1 MIKKYYSR
9 DLPTQTDYLVTNYG
23 EFKKNPRLNQIR
35 KPFVPELEPELIDY
49 DEELF
54 KKHFPHDKNINF
66 KKLKISNIGKY
77 SMDRPDKAQMLSD
90 LIKKYMGT
98 DNLIITDANSNM
110 GGNAI
115 NFAKNFKFVNSVEI
129 IPFHCDILRNNLG
142 VYDLL
147 DKVEIHCKDYLDV
160 MNDLKQDVV
169 FFDPPW
175 GGPDYKSIKNLN
187 LYLDN
192 INIIDII
199 NEIYDNAELVVLRIP
214 RNFNIVD
221 FLRRIE
227 YTNVNIYKIYVKPDV
242 KIISSYILFLKK

>member
-1 MIKKYYSR
+1 MN
-9 DLPTQTDYLVTNYG
+9 TD
-23 EFKKNPRLNQIR
+23 
-35 KPFVPELEPELIDY
+35 D
-49 DEELF
+49 
-54 KKHFPHDKNINF
+54 
-66 KKLKISNIGKY
+66 
-77 SMDRPDKAQMLSD
+77 
-90 LIKKYMGT
+90 
-98 DNLIITDANSNM
+98 LIITDANSNM

-175 GGPDYKSIKNLN
+175 GGPDYKKEKNLN

-199 NEIYDNAELVVLRIP
+199 NEIYDKAELVVLRIP

-221 FLRRIE
+221 FLRRVE
-227 YTNVNIYKIYVKPDV
+227 YTNVNIYKIYVQPDV